1 MKNNCSWCTL
11 PTDMPVVFAA
21 KSPLLEWLEK
31 KIDRHAIINDVHRND
46 IWGNN
51 ADWSKVNLGSQFEE
65 ELVFYDELITTITR
79 KHICKK
85 CLMED
90 QRLSNTYYPIIDDI
104 NDIDINFELE

>member
-65 ELVFYDELITTITR
+65 ELVFYDETSQNRYRVSLIVGNSYNNNMIS
-79 KHICKK
+79 I
-85 CLMED
+85 E
-90 QRLSNTYYPIIDDI
+90 RL
-104 NDIDINFELE
+104 

>member
-1 MKNNCSWCTL
+1 MKREKGFSQLTIDEQGEYIRPRIEVKNYRYAWDGKRRKRASYTEYE
-11 PTDMPVVFAA
+11 F
-21 KSPLLEWLEK
+21 WL
-31 KIDRHAIINDVHRND
+31 D
-46 IWGNN
+46 
-51 ADWSKVNLGSQFEE
+51 
-65 ELVFYDELITTITR
+65 DELITTITR